1 MPSLTDRKQISA
13 TTIAGTKIIALPV
26 SANRKIDETG
36 AESRSGAVRNHHRTW
51 ASATKLECLFRIVVD
66 RWFQFPHFPDSVL
79 DFLKGQIREDVP
91 VSSPQFGKGTLFLN
105 GFRYG
110 GELGARLPPA
120 GNDYFFPVFKVVKN
134 FAGFGFE
141 LGDAVGRYISI

>member
-36 AESRSGAVRNHHRTW
+36 SESRSGAVRNHHRTW
-51 ASATKLECLFRIVVD
+51 ASATKLEYLFRIVVN
-66 RWFQFPHFPDSVL
+66 RWLQFPHFPDSVL
-79 DFLKGQIREDVP
+79 DLFKGQIREDVP
-91 VSSPQFGKGTLFLN
+91 VSSPQFGKGTLFLG

-120 GNDYFFPVFKVVKN
+120 GNDYFLAVIQAVQN
-134 FAGFGFE
+134 FAGVGFE
-141 LGDAVGRYISI
+141 LGNGVGGI